1 MLSIYHFDTP
11 LSDNCL
17 ITEQYLQKISQQ
29 IHRSHHLFFVPLIN
43 EPILKMIKDDNS
55 SCADEPTDKASLVY
69 RLTLDFKAAQIEGNK
84 KARALLINLQEAL
97 TVGHQKYSRNLVINI
112 AKKVGI
118 NITDFLYNR
127 NSKETMQ
134 AILEDQQLA
143 HGMMPKVQAT
153 IAIDDAVD
161 LKTQILTDFSVND
174 LLPAFLP
181 HISDDDASEKNAEA
195 SVDLA

>member
-1 MLSIYHFDTP
+1 M
-11 LSDNCL
+11 
-17 ITEQYLQKISQQ
+17 
-29 IHRSHHLFFVPLIN
+29 
-43 EPILKMIKDDNS
+43 
-55 SCADEPTDKASLVY
+55 
-69 RLTLDFKAAQIEGNK
+69 
-84 KARALLINLQEAL
+84 
-97 TVGHQKYSRNLVINI
+97 
-112 AKKVGI
+112 GI

-153 IAIDDAVD
+153 VAIDDAVD

-181 HISDDDASEKNAEA
+181 HISDDDASEKNEEA
-195 SVDLA
+195 SVNLA